1 MAILTALSELKSV
14 GGAQLLKQTYAGMLE
29 NVQRG
34 TLSSL
39 IKNTDLSGDPSA
51 GTMVA
56 KRFQNTESKAYGT
69 ARTGGSGQVLVSLEV
84 PISIDTDKE
93 LINEIELKDIKFNT
107 VDGVVSK
114 KAAQNEKSMK
124 RELDRAFFA
133 KAEEVGTEMFT
144 AETEIGAIF
153 DAMVK
158 PCKTV
163 ENEYVDGVDVEDIFV
178 TMDTDRYDAIRNKVD
193 SLDNA
198 NISSDI
204 ASIGRYHGYL
214 VAENLR
220 QSAQFIV
227 QRVGSIAQPVWPTLD
242 DADKIPMSQA
252 YHFGLFFSYGTKDV
266 APDTIFV
273 KFGYTLTSDVA
284 IDTEKTYYTK
294 SDAIYTAVAS
304 PVVGSI
310 GTYYERD

>member
-14 GGAQLLKQTYAGMLE
+14 GGAQLLKQTYVGMLE
-29 NVQRG
+29 NVQKG
-34 TLSSL
+34 TLSDI
-39 IKNTDLSGDPSA
+39 IKNKDLSGDPSG
-51 GTMVA
+51 GTMTA

-69 ARTGGSGQVLVSLEV
+69 ARAGGAGQVLKSLNVE
-84 PISIDTDKE
+84 INLDTDRE
-93 LINEIELKDIKFNT
+93 LINEIEEKDIKFNT
-107 VDGVVSK
+107 VDGVVAK
-114 KAAQNEKSMK
+114 KAAQSEKSMK

-163 ENEYVDGVDVEDIFV
+163 ENEYVDGVDVEDIVV

-204 ASIGRYHGYL
+204 AAIGKYHGYL

-227 QRVGSIAQPVWPTLD
+227 QRIGSIAQPVWPTLD
-242 DADKIPMSQA
+242 DPDKIPMSQA

-266 APDTIFV
+266 TPDTIFV
-273 KFGYTLTSDVA
+273 KFGYTLTTDVA
-284 IDTEKTYYTK
+284 IDDDKTYYTK
-294 SDAIYTAVAS
+294 SGNVYTAVAS
-304 PVVGSI
+304 PLVANI
-310 GTYYERD
+310 ATYYERD